1 MAGLC
6 GVGVWGR
13 FGHAFAKRPLTQRT
27 AMVSALQQ
35 IAACAKCLGNANWR
49 KIIAW

>member
-6 GVGVWGR
+6 GVGVWVR